1 MFWRSLKKSIKL
13 FSLFCFLGSEL
24 ELKRKKTFFCI
35 VRITWHKGRAVEKEK
50 AEGSSEQVCRSQK
63 WLVAMPPTKCS
74 NMKNV
79 LGEQPWHDNSNMA
92 AILDEGHVPDT
103 LLGSSVALFYSVLI
117 ISIAIFLH
125 LHN

>member
-1 MFWRSLKKSIKL
+1 MLWRSLKKSIKL
-13 FSLFCFLGSEL
+13 FPLFCCLGSEL
-24 ELKRKKTFFCI
+24 ELKRKKNFFCI

-50 AEGSSEQVCRSQK
+50 AEDSSEQVCRSQK

-79 LGEQPWHDNSNMA
+79 HGEQLWNDNNNMA

-103 LLGSSVALFYSVLI
+103 LLGSSIALFYSILI
-117 ISIAIFLH
+117 ISLAIFLH